1 MSLRAEPSMLPVLLR
16 KIQTIVRDRA
26 RIDVY
31 QGDHIIVM
39 PSKDMEDVSQA
50 TSHIALLKDPRW
62 SDVLKTKSTPN
73 QIYIDFAQWW
83 IVDKEDYAFL
93 ASMNAPYVKVSQL
106 REF

>member
-62 SDVLKTKSTPN
+62 SDVLKTNRHQIRSISTSS
-73 QIYIDFAQWW
+73 QWW